1 MPRPLS
7 PLAPAVPAAPG
18 VRLYAVSGVVQTRPF
33 LGNTD
38 ERNRPADDGGE
49 FTREDVK
56 SMQGAV
62 RRA

>member
-1 MPRPLS
+1 MRNGPL
-7 PLAPAVPAAPG
+7 
-18 VRLYAVSGVVQTRPF
+18 VRKRKSGVVQKPPF

-49 FTREDVK
+49 FTRKDVK

-62 RRA
+62 RRASPQLRSG